1 MTPREAYLRDM
12 EAARNQLAVE
22 CKSELLNHQKQIDRA
37 HKRIDELVAMIED
50 RDRMIGQLQE
60 RMDKMSEWAKTKG
73 K

>member
-22 CKSELLNHQKQIDRA
+22 CKSELLGHQKQIDRA